1 MARKILKRTD
11 RIKKPII
18 NIKRNMSITTKTG
31 DSGKTSLFFGK
42 RVFKDD
48 LRIEACGA
56 LDELCSFIGMA
67 KSLSRDKNTKKIID
81 DIQRDLFIIGAEVV
95 TLPEYLNKLEKRIDG
110 SFILK
115 LEKFIKQL
123 EDKRKVSTQYFCLA
137 GENVISSSFDVS
149 RTIAR
154 RAERML
160 VTLKRKKIFQ
170 NQEAVVYLNRLS
182 DLLYL
187 FARNYEKKP
196 KRK

>member
-1 MARKILKRTD
+1 MPKRTD
-11 RIKKPII
+11 RIKKFII

-31 DSGKTSLFFGK
+31 DSGKTSLSFGE

-48 LRIEACGA
+48 LRVKAAGT
-56 LDELCSFIGMA
+56 LDELCSFMGLA
-67 KSLSRDKNTKKIID
+67 KSLIYDKNTKKIIE
-81 DIQRDLFIIGAEVV
+81 DIQRDLFIIGAEVA
-95 TLPEYLNKLEKRIDG
+95 TLPKYLKKLGKRIDN
-110 SFILK
+110 SFVLK
-115 LEKFIKQL
+115 LENLIRRWESKKKFKAHCFYL
-123 EDKRKVSTQYFCLA
+123 P
-137 GENVISSSFDVS
+137 GENKTSSCFDVS

-160 VTLKRKKIFQ
+160 VGLKRKKILK
-170 NQEAVVYLNRLS
+170 NNYMVIYLNRLS